1 MYKYITIILLSLII
15 PNTYTVLPDSSSIEW
30 IGSKV
35 GGSHNG
41 FIKISSGEVT
51 LEDNKVKSSQINVDM
66 NTMTNV
72 DVKSEG
78 SRNYLLNHLKS
89 DDFFGVKNF
98 PSSNIAFIQFDEDST
113 NTILTC
119 DITIKGITNRVK
131 FPVDITVNKDTAIAT
146 GTVTIDR
153 TKHNIKYKSKTFFK
167 DIGDRFIY
175 DDFNLNFKIFAQLN
189 KEEK

>member
-1 MYKYITIILLSLII
+1 MYKYISIIIFSLIL
-15 PNTYTVLPDSSSIEW
+15 PNTYTVIPDSSSVEW

-35 GGSHNG
+35 TGSHNG
-41 FIKISSGEVT
+41 YISISSGEVT
-51 LEDNKVKSSQINVDM
+51 LEDNKVKSSQIYVDI
-66 NTMTNV
+66 
-72 DVKSEG
+72 KSEG

-113 NTILTC
+113 STILTC

-131 FPVDITVNKDTAIAT
+131 FPVEITINKDTAIAT
-146 GTVTIDR
+146 GTLTVDR

-175 DDFNLNFKIFAQLN
+175 DDFNLIFKIFAQLN